1 MDNKQTNKKGDKMRK
16 MIMVIGIFGL
26 LTSAAS
32 AGTWQ
37 TVPNVYGGWDTS
49 YCSYCYNLGSLNMFD

>member
-1 MDNKQTNKKGDKMRK
+1 MRK

-37 TVPNVYGGWDTS
+37 TVPNGFGGWNTS